1 MDEQAFRLEARE
13 WIRANFPQEWR
24 FPAHRLSLRHTETWQ
39 RKLYE
44 KGWSA
49 PNWPEE
55 YGGMGLTPYQQI
67 IFQEEFDAHGI
78 NAAPNMA
85 VTMLGPLLIRYGT
98 EAQKQYYLPRILSG
112 EIRWCQGYSEP
123 GAGSDLAGLRTSA
136 VPEGDHFIVNGQKTW
151 TSFAHEAD
159 MIFMLVRTDKDAK
172 KQEGISFLLGD
183 MKAPG
188 VTIRRIKNLTG
199 NSEFCEVFFDN
210 VKVPK
215 ENIVGRLNQGWTM
228 AKSLLGSERITIGSP
243 RVAKYPLQLLGKLA
257 KERGLMQ
264 NPEFRAQY
272 DALRL
277 DVADLDAAFV
287 RFAEVL
293 RRGEELGPEVSL
305 LKIWITETY
314 QRVTDLIL
322 EITGEAGVLDEMLA
336 LDDGVQVHPANHYF
350 ASRPASIYGG
360 TNEIQR
366 NILAKAILELPG

>member
-24 FPAHRLSLRHTETWQ
+24 FPPHRLSLRHTETWQ
-39 RKLYE
+39 RKLYA

-49 PNWPEE
+49 PNWPEK

-67 IFQEEFDAHGI
+67 IFQEESDAHGVNI
-78 NAAPNMA
+78 VPNMA

-123 GAGSDLAGLRTSA
+123 GAGSDLAALRTSA

-151 TSFAHEAD
+151 TSYAHEAD

-188 VTIRRIKNLTG
+188 ITVRRIKNLTG

-264 NPEFRAQY
+264 DPEFRAQY

-314 QRVTDLIL
+314 QRVTDLII

-336 LDDGVQVHPANHYF
+336 LADGAQVHPANQYF